1 FLSKMYL
8 WLLCLIFLKYVGS
21 SGQGPIQAIQKLNNA
36 YKMELNV
43 FIDCEDCLRS
53 QDKSIFQIL
62 DTPRILLTKNTVE
75 NNRIYGNFTEK
86 TLFIVFFPEINNSLD
101 PLVTKLLS
109 KLLDNLHELHLVFL
123 AAENPN
129 EAWKRD
135 LYAFCYQEGL
145 VNVILI
151 HQENIYSY
159 LPYPKIQP
167 YRLANIDEYFERKR
181 ILSNFWGLP
190 IRTVRINTSPGDFDY
205 LNQDNETERA
215 GTLFFA
221 LKEFTDRYNA
231 TILGELLPPLP
242 ILDIYVALSN
252 RLYRKELDVICYLK
266 DLNIPSPYT
275 KPLSILSEHF
285 IVPNARPIGSYLYY
299 SKPFQWTLWLAVG
312 GTVVYGTLMLYL
324 ISRRIG
330 IEFGQC
336 LLYSI
341 SHILFTGHTFTSSTG
356 WRVKV
361 VQAILVLGGFI
372 LTNLYLTTL
381 SSILTSGL
389 YEPEYNTLEDLAKAP
404 YPSLHDAFYVNDLKS
419 KTFLPEALR
428 RNAIDINNN
437 TLLAIYR
444 DGLNESY
451 MYVMYEGRRTLNLM
465 QQRLLKTPRFHTV
478 PEPIGFALDSIL
490 VSRSLPYLNIL
501 NQFMRRLQEHGIF
514 IKIKADVFQVMIE
527 QGIHTLMRDNEP
539 PAKPFDLEYYF
550 FAFALWGA
558 GLVLSLLVFLV
569 EILKI

>member
-1 FLSKMYL
+1 M
-8 WLLCLIFLKYVGS
+8 
-21 SGQGPIQAIQKLNNA
+21 
-36 YKMELNV
+36 
-43 FIDCEDCLRS
+43 
-53 QDKSIFQIL
+53 
-62 DTPRILLTKNTVE
+62 
-75 NNRIYGNFTEK
+75 
-86 TLFIVFFPEINNSLD
+86 
-101 PLVTKLLS
+101 
-109 KLLDNLHELHLVFL
+109 
-123 AAENPN
+123 
-129 EAWKRD
+129 D

-145 VNVILI
+145 IN
-151 HQENIYSY
+151 
-159 LPYPKIQP
+159 P
-167 YRLANIDEYFERKR
+167 YRLANIDEYLERKR
-181 ILSNFWGLP
+181 ILRNLWGLP

-205 LNQDNETERA
+205 LSKDNETERA

-221 LKEFTDRYNA
+221 LKEFTDR
-231 TILGELLPPLP
+231 
-242 ILDIYVALSN
+242 
-252 RLYRKELDVICYLK
+252 
-266 DLNIPSPYT
+266 
-275 KPLSILSEHF
+275 
-285 IVPNARPIGSYLYY
+285 
-299 SKPFQWTLWLAVG
+299 
-312 GTVVYGTLMLYL
+312 
-324 ISRRIG
+324 
-330 IEFGQC
+330 
-336 LLYSI
+336 
-341 SHILFTGHTFTSSTG
+341 STG

-428 RNAIDINNN
+428 RNAIDLHNN
-437 TLLAIYR
+437 TLLSIYR
-444 DGLNESY
+444 DSLNESY

-558 GLVLSLLVFLV
+558 GLVLSLLFFLV
-569 EILKI
+569 EILKISYKTH